1 MFCRRRRC
9 CCCCCC
15 GCGVLVGV
23 VAASPSAHKFSFVFA
38 AVWKP
43 QIHFELLGSST
54 VLMER
59 LHSFPKQGREHS
71 SPESSSQ
78 IIANNLR
85 RLRLRR
91 LKVSRP

>member
-1 MFCRRRRC
+1 MFCRRRRRRR
-9 CCCCCC
+9 CCCCC

-23 VAASPSAHKFSFVFA
+23 VAASPSAHKFLFVFA

-43 QIHFELLGSST
+43 QIYFELLDSGT

-59 LHSFPKQGREHS
+59 S
-71 SPESSSQ
+71 
-78 IIANNLR
+78 IAFQKKVNNLR
-85 RLRLRR
+85 RLRR

>member
-1 MFCRRRRC
+1 M
-9 CCCCCC
+9 
-15 GCGVLVGV
+15 LVGV
-23 VAASPSAHKFSFVFA
+23 VAASPSAHKISFVFA

-59 LHSFPKQGREHS
+59 S
-71 SPESSSQ
+71 
-78 IIANNLR
+78 IAFQKKVNNLR
-85 RLRLRR
+85 RLRR